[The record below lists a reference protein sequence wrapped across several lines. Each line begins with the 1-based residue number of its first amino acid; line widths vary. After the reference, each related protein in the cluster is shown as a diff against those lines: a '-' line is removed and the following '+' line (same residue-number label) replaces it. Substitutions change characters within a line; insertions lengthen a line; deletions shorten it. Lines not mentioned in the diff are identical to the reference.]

1 MGVKYE
7 VVAVT
12 GEYTNKDGETKKRY
26 AKVGVILETKN
37 GPMLKL
43 ETVPLGW
50 DGFAYLNEPKS
61 NEERSSTRRGQS
73 AGMDDDP
80 PF

>member
-7 VVAVT
+7 VTAVT
-12 GEYTNKDGETKKRY
+12 GEYKTRDGETKKRY
-26 AKVGVILETKN
+26 MKIGVILDTKT

-50 DGFAYLNEPKS
+50 DGFAYLNEPK
-61 NEERSSTRRGQS
+61 EREPRAR
-73 AGMDDDP
+73 DDGADV